1 MAETENMVQ
10 VTDDT
15 FTEEVHDSPLP
26 VLVDFW
32 APWCGPCI
40 ALEPALEEVAEAY
53 AGKLKVVRMNVDDS
67 VETAG
72 RFGIRSIPTLMLFKN
87 GDIAE
92 TIVGLVSRER
102 IEEFVEKV
110 VA

>member
-1 MAETENMVQ
+1 MAETEAMVQ

-15 FTEEVHDSPLP
+15 FTTEVHDSQIP

-40 ALEPALEEVAEAY
+40 ALEPALEEIAEVY
-53 AGKLKVVRMNVDDS
+53 VGKLKVVRMNVDDS
-67 VETAG
+67 IETAG
-72 RFGIRSIPTLMLFKN
+72 RFGIRSIPTLMLFKD
-87 GDIAE
+87 GDVAE
-92 TIVGLVSRER
+92 TIVGLVSKQR
-102 IEEFVEKV
+102 IEEIVEKV